1 MSLRI
6 YSDINSQANES
17 VDVAFNKLPI
27 RTQPRISAFIGE
39 ETVQYLVL
47 CEHQVLCKVS
57 SLQVALFTTFAAYY
71 CFNLEY
77 PSLAKNVFS
86 FLQDYILSHP
96 DSNKKPGAYLATVS
110 DIKRNLQ

>member
-1 MSLRI
+1 MCLSI
-6 YSDINSQANES
+6 YSDIHSQANES

-39 ETVQYLVL
+39 ETVQYFVL

-57 SLQVALFTTFAAYY
+57 TLQVALFTTFAAYY

-77 PSLAKNVFS
+77 PSLAENVFS
-86 FLQDYILSHP
+86 YLQDYIGHP